1 MGFIDRKTLVQS
13 GAPQVPAWANYLVGP
28 FDDLK
33 RFVVGS
39 LSPPPPTR
47 VVSAAG
53 LAGAR
58 AVLTWANCD
67 LKRCTAENLHTRSSP
82 LAEDHLFDLLLDW
95 QLWPRSSFFACP
107 TTDQDGT
114 VRFAY
119 RWYGLVP
126 IVMMRLKSAIKPRCI
141 IYDIVWGIGQGG
153 YHSFLLDETTAGQTG
168 VSIFTTFPPT
178 PLFFEGLHDQ
188 MNFDI
193 FKQLKEREERLGV
206 G

>member
-1 MGFIDRKTLVQS
+1 MGLNHPQALVRA
-13 GAPQVPAWANYLVGP
+13 GAPQPTAWANYLVGP
-28 FDDLK
+28 FYDFK

-47 VVSAAG
+47 VVSETG

-58 AVLTWANCD
+58 ARLTWANCH
-67 LKRCTAENLHTRSSP
+67 LNRCTVENLHTWTSP
-82 LAEDHLFDLLLDW
+82 LPADRLFDLLMNW

-107 TTDQDGT
+107 TTDRNGT

-126 IVMMRLKSAIKPRCI
+126 IVMMRLKTAIKPRCI

-153 YHSFLLDETTAGQTG
+153 YHSFLLDEAASGQTD
-168 VSIFTTFPPT
+168 VSIFTTFSPT
-178 PLFFEGLHDQ
+178 PLFFEGIHDQ

-193 FKQLKEREERLGV
+193 FKQLQERGD
-206 G
+206 